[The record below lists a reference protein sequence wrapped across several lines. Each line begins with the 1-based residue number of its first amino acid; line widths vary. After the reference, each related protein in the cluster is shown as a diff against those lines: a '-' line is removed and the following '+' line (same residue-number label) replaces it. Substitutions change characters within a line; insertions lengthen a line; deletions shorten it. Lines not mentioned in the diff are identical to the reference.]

1 MSSPVESDWTL
12 EPSPVTKLKAL
23 VIRVPQPQYQIAALA
38 GIHPSVFSMYV
49 LGQKP
54 IRDKHLVALCE
65 LFRVE
70 PEEVL
75 GWEDE

>member
-1 MSSPVESDWTL
+1 MSTAPEPDWTL
-12 EPSPVTKLKAL
+12 EPSPVTKLKTF

-54 IRDKHLVALCE
+54 IRDQHLVALCE
-65 LFRVE
+65 LFRCE
-70 PEEVL
+70 PEEIL
-75 GWEDE
+75 GWTDE